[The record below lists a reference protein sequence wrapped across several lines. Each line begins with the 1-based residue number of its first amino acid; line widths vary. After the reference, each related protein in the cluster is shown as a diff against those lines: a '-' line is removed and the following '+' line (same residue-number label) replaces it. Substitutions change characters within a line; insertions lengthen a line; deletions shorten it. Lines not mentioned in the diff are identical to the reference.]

1 MITISSTKL
10 MAYNR
15 NPQERHSLPYFF
27 YFKDRHGVPYPC
39 YVVTVATPPEYQQT
53 FTVVQ
58 SETYRQLN
66 PQLGLPDM
74 ITEVYHEIN
83 SFSSLSLGFKQKE
96 RYSNTENNLVDQGFG
111 SYPSTISE
119 LPISFGRLNFGN
131 K

>member
-1 MITISSTKL
+1 MSS
-10 MAYNR
+10 
-15 NPQERHSLPYFF
+15 PWP
-27 YFKDRHGVPYPC
+27 
-39 YVVTVATPPEYQQT
+39 PPEYQQT

-119 LPISFGRLNFGN
+119 LPISFGRLNLVIN
-131 K
+131 KF